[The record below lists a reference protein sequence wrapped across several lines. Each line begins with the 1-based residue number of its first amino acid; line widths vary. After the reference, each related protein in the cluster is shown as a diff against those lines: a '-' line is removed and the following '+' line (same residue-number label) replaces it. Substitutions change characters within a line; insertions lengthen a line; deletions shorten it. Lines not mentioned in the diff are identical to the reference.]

1 MKKIAFTFVALCCF
15 LMASMAQ
22 DEIPSAQP
30 GAQYGKAITRDGAI
44 GVQQLESKLTT
55 DTAYT
60 GKVTGKV
67 VEVCKKKGCFIRVLR
82 EGEGDP
88 ILVRFKDYGFFM
100 PQDIVGKT
108 VVLEGKA
115 SVREVSVAQQ
125 QHFAADAGK
134 DAEEIAKITEPR
146 VDINIIAEGVVV
158 VR

>member
-1 MKKIAFTFVALCCF
+1 M
-15 LMASMAQ
+15 
-22 DEIPSAQP
+22 
-30 GAQYGKAITRDGAI
+30 
-44 GVQQLESKLTT
+44 
-55 DTAYT
+55 
-60 GKVTGKV
+60 
-67 VEVCKKKGCFIRVLR
+67 
-82 EGEGDP
+82 
-88 ILVRFKDYGFFM
+88 VRFKDYGFFM